1 MRRVSFQLHEQPP
14 TLIRQMEGQ
23 GSIAD
28 TATTLNLR
36 MRRSSID
43 AIEAVAKAHFLT
55 MKQVIVHAP
64 KAAGLEVADADLE
77 DRTPR

>member
-28 TATTLNLR
+28 VVTTLNLR
-36 MRRSSID
+36 MRRSGVH
-43 AIEAVAKAHFLT
+43 AIEATAKVQGLS
-55 MKQVIVHAP
+55 MK
-64 KAAGLEVADADLE
+64 
-77 DRTPR
+77 